1 MVAHT
6 YHLST
11 WEGEAEGSSW
21 APIVLHSQT
30 LSQTKQKRNKTEKL
44 SHIKEKFFA
53 NTHPENT
60 C

>member
-1 MVAHT
+1 MVVRI
-6 YHLST
+6 YYLST
-11 WEGEAEGSSW
+11 WEVEAKGSSW
-21 APIVLHSQT
+21 GPSVLHNQT